1 MNKLLAHAISATL
14 VLGLVAAAASPAHSA
29 RPASQASQATAGQA
43 SGGRAAHIVATA
55 RLLKRDND
63 LHAVIFGVW
72 IDGRPLVVSALGQSL
87 TDQPA
92 TTDMHFRIG
101 AMAIPY
107 LTTVLLQLVQE
118 KRVSLSDKLSRWLPR
133 VPHASQ
139 VTLGELAASRSGY
152 HDYEKSPALIRR
164 LYANPFQYFSQPY
177 LLSLAVTKPLLYRP
191 GTSWSYAHTN
201 FVLLGE
207 ALSKITGQPLAEL
220 IQDRILRPLDLQNTF
235 SSVTPYIT
243 PPVLQGY
250 DSERGVY
257 EDTTYW
263 NPSWSLAHGAIM
275 TSDIEDMGQTAIAV
289 GTGQLLSRTSYR
301 QMIAPRSL
309 ITPPGQPKVY
319 YGLGVAVD
327 DSWIVQNPLL
337 PGYNGVFA
345 YLPSAK
351 IAIAAVSTVGKLAS
365 SSTNYAFDLAKAVA
379 RYLVP
384 SRPLH

>member
-1 MNKLLAHAISATL
+1 
-14 VLGLVAAAASPAHSA
+14 
-29 RPASQASQATAGQA
+29 
-43 SGGRAAHIVATA
+43 
-55 RLLKRDND
+55 
-63 LHAVIFGVW
+63 
-72 IDGRPLVVSALGQSL
+72 
-87 TDQPA
+87 
-92 TTDMHFRIG
+92 
-101 AMAIPY
+101 
-107 LTTVLLQLVQE
+107 
-118 KRVSLSDKLSRWLPR
+118 
-133 VPHASQ
+133 
-139 VTLGELAASRSGY
+139 
-152 HDYEKSPALIRR
+152 
-164 LYANPFQYFSQPY
+164 
-177 LLSLAVTKPLLYRP
+177 VTKPLLYRP

-257 EDTTYW
+257 EDATYW